1 MANWAIID
9 GLPYLIHDGMA
20 YPSAIKQNGDYD
32 IAADQAFPTDE
43 QGRYLLLEIMAK
55 CGPVSSIKRTAR
67 KSTKKGE

>member
-20 YPSAIKQNGDYD
+20 YPVTIKQNGDYD
-32 IAADQAFPTDE
+32 IAEDQAFPTDE

-67 KSTKKGE
+67 KSAKKGE